1 MKFIKLPCIVLVSSL
16 LIFSQS
22 SLERQLKEL
31 DELRSK
37 LDGLKSI
44 ETKENNNGMSEID
57 IWSFIKSSWESQLKG
72 EDWVSKF
79 CSDEVS
85 YWNSE
90 LPIPYDIESLARI
103 SSYKKNNTKML
114 FYDINEIKILVK
126 SKLALVF
133 YYYNSEI
140 LDASGR
146 IIKNQGKISDVVILE
161 NNLLKIISRIENP
174 LKVIE

>member
-1 MKFIKLPCIVLVSSL
+1 
-16 LIFSQS
+16 
-22 SLERQLKEL
+22 
-31 DELRSK
+31 
-37 LDGLKSI
+37 
-44 ETKENNNGMSEID
+44 
-57 IWSFIKSSWESQLKG
+57 
-72 EDWVSKF
+72 
-79 CSDEVS
+79 
-85 YWNSE
+85 
-90 LPIPYDIESLARI
+90 
-103 SSYKKNNTKML
+103 ML

-161 NNLLKIISRIENP
+161 NNLWKIISRIETP